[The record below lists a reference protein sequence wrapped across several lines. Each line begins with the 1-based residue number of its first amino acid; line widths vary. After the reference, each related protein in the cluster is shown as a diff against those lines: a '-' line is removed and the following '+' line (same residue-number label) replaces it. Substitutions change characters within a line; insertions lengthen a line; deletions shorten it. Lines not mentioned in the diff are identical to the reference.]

1 MEAPTGC
8 SSVSG
13 GPLLFNPR
21 TEDYI
26 DAEPEKEMA
35 RTKSEE
41 LDMRQSV
48 NSWTLTVL
56 LTCAPCIAGC
66 DGGGPTQEEQQL
78 TSNMQGLANAYGQC
92 TSQSRGRPP
101 RNEAQL
107 RKFIES
113 QGPGWLEQYQAET
126 VDDIFISS
134 RDGKPYVVLYGK
146 PRGKYIAYEQEG
158 VNGTRFVA
166 DNLGISIEMDEAT
179 FRQEVPYA
187 K

>member
-1 MEAPTGC
+1 M
-8 SSVSG
+8 SG
-13 GPLLFNPR
+13 GPRLFNPR

-26 DAEPEKEMA
+26 DAEPEKELA

-48 NSWTLTVL
+48 NRRTLTVL
-56 LTCAPCIAGC
+56 LTFVMCIVGC
-66 DGGGPTQEEQQL
+66 GGGGPAQEEQQL
-78 TSNMQGLANAYGQC
+78 ISSMQGLANAYGQC

-113 QGPGWLEQYQAET
+113 QGPGWLEQYRAET

-158 VNGTRFVA
+158 VNGSRFVA
-166 DNLGISIEMDEAT
+166 DNLGIAIEMDEAT